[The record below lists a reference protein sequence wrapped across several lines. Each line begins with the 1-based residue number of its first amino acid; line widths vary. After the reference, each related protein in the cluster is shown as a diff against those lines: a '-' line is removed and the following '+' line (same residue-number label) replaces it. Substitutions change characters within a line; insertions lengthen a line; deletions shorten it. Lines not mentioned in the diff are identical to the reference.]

1 MDYQQYKMT
10 KIIATIGPA
19 SMDYQII
26 KKLLLAGVNCV
37 RINASHGDHS
47 QYQTIINNVRK
58 ADKETKRFTTI
69 QLDNQ
74 GPKLRVGVLPDEG
87 IRLNTGEQFSLKY
100 NIKFDA
106 DRRVIPTQY
115 NLAKVLNPGEIIF
128 LRDGR
133 IKARVVK
140 IKDDKIDLLVEVGD
154 VLFSKQGIN
163 LPDSDFKGDILS
175 QKDIED
181 INFAMTT
188 SVNQIALSFVQ
199 KPSDVE
205 QVRKILQKNGKDIA
219 IVTKVETKNAIKNIE
234 EIIKVSDGVLIARG
248 DLAYET
254 APEEIPVYQFKII
267 KLCRK
272 YRKFVIV
279 ATQML
284 ESMTESLQ
292 PTRAEV
298 SDVAGAVIDQVD
310 AVMLSGE
317 TASGKYPIETVQMMK
332 RIILNT
338 ESANIPYKL
347 EIDNSFGA
355 SVKELSTAY
364 AASELAKKLQAKAII
379 SETITGRTARYISNL
394 RVNVPQIIT
403 SPKTEILENNAVLW
417 GAKVIKSSKFGDGLE
432 EAIDFLKKTNF
443 VKKGDWV
450 VRVYAK
456 HRESIGAIDSIYA
469 LQIS

>member
-1 MDYQQYKMT
+1 MT
-10 KIIATIGPA
+10 KIVATIGPA
-19 SMDYQII
+19 SMDYAVI

-37 RINASHGDHS
+37 RINASHGDHQ
-47 QYQTIINNVRK
+47 QYQRIIDNVRK

-74 GPKLRVGVLPDEG
+74 GPKLRIGTLPDAG
-87 IRLNTGEQFSLKY
+87 IRLNNGERFSLEY
-100 NIKFDA
+100 NVTFDA
-106 DRRVIPTQY
+106 DRRIIPTQY
-115 NLAKVLNPGEIIF
+115 DLSKVVSPGEIVF

-133 IKARVVK
+133 IKARVLK
-140 IKDDKIDLLVEVGD
+140 IENSRIDLSVEVGD
-154 VLFSKQGIN
+154 FLFSKQGIN
-163 LPDSDFKGDILS
+163 LPDSDFKGDILN
-175 QKDIED
+175 QKDLED

-188 SVNQIALSFVQ
+188 SINQIALSFVQ
-199 KPSDVE
+199 RAKDVE
-205 QVRKILQKNGKDIA
+205 QVRNILEKNGKNIK
-219 IVTKVETKNAIKNIE
+219 IVTKIETKNAIKNIE
-234 EIIKVSDGVLIARG
+234 EIVKASDGILIARG

-254 APEEIPVYQFKII
+254 APEEVPVYQFKII

-298 SDVAGAVIDQVD
+298 SDVAGAVIDQAD

-317 TASGKYPIETVQMMK
+317 TASGKYPVETVQMMK

-338 ESANIPYKL
+338 ESANIPYRL

-394 RVNVPQIIT
+394 RVDVPQIIT
-403 SPKTEILENNAVLW
+403 SPKAEVLQNSSILW
-417 GAKVIKSSKFGDGLE
+417 GAKVIKSSRFGDGLE
-432 EAIDFLKKTNF
+432 EAIAFLKKTNF
-443 VKKGDWV
+443 VKKGDWI

-456 HRESIGAIDSIYA
+456 HRKSIGAIDSIYA
-469 LQIS
+469 MQIT